1 MLENFLM
8 YMDQEIEPN
17 QIIWVIRQNANNEYY
32 LDVGKCIGFKVIKER
47 NKNNYVWKIG
57 IRSLL
62 THQLIYNKLS
72 NLNETIFFNMNDAMI
87 EASNNVH
94 TIILHYGKIYKF
106 YTGDLYKII
115 QIEKTNHGVIYHC
128 QNCNNKQIRK
138 IANKDID
145 KHIID
150 FIH

>member
-8 YMDQEIEPN
+8 YMNQEIEPN

-62 THQLIYNKLS
+62 TRQLIYNKLS
-72 NLNETIFFNMNDAMI
+72 NLNETIFFNMKDAMI

-94 TIILHYGKIYKF
+94 AIILHYGKIYKF

-115 QIEKTNHGVIYHC
+115 QIEK
-128 QNCNNKQIRK
+128 NKSWSDLSLSKLQ
-138 IANKDID
+138 
-145 KHIID
+145 
-150 FIH
+150 

>member
-17 QIIWVIRQNANNEYY
+17 QIIWVIRQNANNEYN

-72 NLNETIFFNMNDAMI
+72 NLNETIFFNMKDAMI

-94 TIILHYGKIYKF
+94 AIILH
-106 YTGDLYKII
+106 
-115 QIEKTNHGVIYHC
+115 
-128 QNCNNKQIRK
+128 
-138 IANKDID
+138 
-145 KHIID
+145 
-150 FIH
+150 